1 PTAPGMGGRV
11 PQSRQLRPL
20 QGRSLDDRLWPE
32 PWALVL
38 MSPLMLHEQ
47 MADELPNEPLERAGM
62 KPRVYSPPPAP
73 AAQRRVVR
81 RHLPASFV
89 PKRLN
94 DLHS

>member
-1 PTAPGMGGRV
+1 VT
-11 PQSRQLRPL
+11 QSLQLRHL
-20 QGRSLDDRLWPE
+20 QWRSLDDRLLPE

-38 MSPLMLHEQ
+38 MSHLMLHEQ